1 MTVLTWLKMLD
12 VAGITG
18 TFRMIEEKWHFFV
31 LGDKGRLSEK
41 PSLARQGKDEKTQVR
56 ERFIS

>member
-1 MTVLTWLKMLD
+1 MLD

-18 TFRMIEEKWHFFV
+18 TFWMIEEKWHFFV